1 MGALGYFG
9 NVFVVLRFKNELQA
23 ASPTFI
29 IHSSLG
35 ITENCEIWETAASCK
50 KNDGYERFE
59 QCIVD

>member
-1 MGALGYFG
+1 MGASGYFG

-35 ITENCEIWETAASCK
+35 ITENLEIWETAASCK